1 MNYIIYIVNL
11 YARAGVRCRPV
22 SEMAHNLANLHNK
35 NVKTKFLTICCEIPQ
50 YREFTVLEP

>member
-1 MNYIIYIVNL
+1 MPEPVS
-11 YARAGVRCRPV
+11 GVVRCRPV